1 MKTQTELRRF
11 MLTGTDDDL
20 DKLISLMKE
29 KSLSRE
35 DVMLILRTVK
45 MNPSIGIPAGLD
57 IEYRSSEDR
66 LRLLDKLKDAI
77 ENLEWYHL
85 FNGELILGAASE
97 AEAWYKATDISAI
110 LDKFR
115 VRSDR
120 EED

>member
-45 MNPSIGIPAGLD
+45 MNPRIGIPAGLD

-66 LRLLDKLKDAI
+66 LLDALISDI
-77 ENLEWYHL
+77 EDLDWYGL
-85 FNGELILGAASE
+85 CDGELVSGAASE
-97 AEAWYKATDISAI
+97 NEAWYKAKDVYAV
-110 LDKFR
+110 LNKHR
-115 VRSDR
+115 VQFGGK
-120 EED
+120 ED